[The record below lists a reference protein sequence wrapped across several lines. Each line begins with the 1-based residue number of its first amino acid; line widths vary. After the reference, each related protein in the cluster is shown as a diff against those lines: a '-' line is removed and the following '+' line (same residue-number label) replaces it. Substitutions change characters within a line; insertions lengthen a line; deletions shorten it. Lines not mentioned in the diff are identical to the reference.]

1 MDGGNISI
9 FFCVKCNA
17 KSPFIIIIITI
28 IIIMVMIIILEKEL
42 QKTGKG
48 TSNVMCRMCVNHPKV
63 CRTYWQAVGHSL
75 RLNNLF
81 REA

>member
-17 KSPFIIIIITI
+17 KSRFIIIII

-63 CRTYWQAVGHSL
+63 CRTYWQAVEHSL
-75 RLNNLF
+75 RPNNLF
-81 REA
+81 RDA